1 MGGLAF
7 YFVHIP
13 KSMNNAR
20 HYLSCCDWCYMG
32 NWQLLALLVII
43 WQLTVR
49 KLVTMAADNEAAC
62 KMATDTKAP
71 GHLTAVR

>member
-13 KSMNNAR
+13 KSVNNAR
-20 HYLSCCDWCYMG
+20 HYLSCCDWGYLG

-43 WQLTVR
+43 WQQIVR
-49 KLVTMAADNEAAC
+49 KLVTMAADDEAAC
-62 KMATDTKAP
+62 QMRQLLQKLLIT
-71 GHLTAVR
+71 